1 MISLFQSHLVVFFIS
16 ILASVYFNKIVH
28 KVYLKN
34 NMVDEI
40 NKRSS
45 HTVTATRSG
54 GVSIFVSLIVILLLY
69 SLIYQLEY
77 NMFIWLALS
86 LSLFLGFWDDLYD
99 ISYKHKF
106 VVQIFIGFL
115 LTQSGYLIN
124 NFHGVFG
131 VYEIPYWA
139 SLLTSIF
146 VYLVI
151 TNAVNLIDGIDGLLS
166 MTGLYILSIFG
177 LLFWVRSVELFSLA
191 VPLMGIIAGFLYHNL
206 KPDKKVFLGDAGS
219 LTMGTLFSFFV
230 FWLLDGNNIQ
240 FTDTIIN
247 RGLFA
252 VLIFIYPL
260 ADTLRVFII
269 RASKGLS
276 PFSPDRSHLHH
287 RLIDKGYTHFF
298 SSIQITLLSGLLLVI
313 NLLTFNALGLL
324 GATLLSTLYI
334 VIIFYIRFK

>member
-40 NKRSS
+40 NQRSS

-131 VYEIPYWA
+131 VHEIPYWA

-240 FTDTIIN
+240 FTDSIIN
-247 RGLFA
+247 RGLLA

-269 RASKGLS
+269 RASKGIS

>member
-1 MISLFQSHLVVFFIS
+1 MISLVQSQLIVFFIS
-16 ILASVYFNKIVH
+16 IIASIYFNKIVH

-34 NMVDEI
+34 NMVDQI
-40 NKRSS
+40 NQRSS
-45 HTVTATRSG
+45 HSVTATRSG
-54 GVSIFVSLIVILLLY
+54 GVSIFISLIVILLIY

-106 VVQIFIGFL
+106 IVQIFIGFL

-131 VYEIPYWA
+131 LYEIPYWA
-139 SLLTSIF
+139 SMVTSIF

-166 MTGLYILSIFG
+166 MTGLYVLSIFS
-177 LLFWVRSVELFSLA
+177 LLFWVRSAELFSLA

-206 KPDKKVFLGDAGS
+206 KPFGKVFLGDAGS

-230 FWLLDGNNIQ
+230 FWLMDGNNIQ

-247 RGLFA
+247 RSLLA

-260 ADTLRVFII
+260 ADTLRVFIL
-269 RASKGLS
+269 RASKGKS

-298 SSIQITLLSGLLLVI
+298 SSIQIIVLSALLLAL
-313 NLLTFNALGLL
+313 NLILYSTLGLI
-324 GATLLSTLYI
+324 GATLMSSLYI
-334 VIIFYIRFK
+334 VIIYYVRFK

>member
-1 MISLFQSHLVVFFIS
+1 MPTIFQSHLIVFFLS
-16 ILASVYFNKIVH
+16 IIASLYFNKIVH

-34 NMVDEI
+34 NMVDQI
-40 NKRSS
+40 NQRSS
-45 HTVTATRSG
+45 HSVIATRSG

-77 NMFIWLALS
+77 NLFIWLALS

-131 VYEIPYWA
+131 VYELPYWS
-139 SLLTSIF
+139 SLVTSIF

-166 MTGLYILSIFG
+166 MTGIYILSVFS

-191 VPLMGIIAGFLYHNL
+191 IPLLGIIAGFLYHNL
-206 KPDKKVFLGDAGS
+206 KPNKKVFLGDAGS

-230 FWLLDGNNIQ
+230 FWLMDGNNIQ
-240 FTDTIIN
+240 FTDELIN
-247 RGLFA
+247 RSLFA

-269 RASKGLS
+269 RASKGKS

-298 SSIQITLLSGLLLVI
+298 SSLQITLLSALLLVL
-313 NLLTFNALGLL
+313 NLLTFNTLGLI
-324 GATLLSTLYI
+324 GATLMSSLYI
-334 VIIFYIRFK
+334 LVVFYIRFK